1 MAPAVVLMS
10 AALMLAGCARSD
22 SLGAQ
27 QRAGDDKDYV
37 AGDGSVTEL
46 GTGDR
51 GNPVSAKGTTA
62 DGKPLDIAT
71 MRGGVVVLNVWYAA
85 CAPCRKEAPDL
96 QSLATSLKASNVHF
110 VGINTRDNA
119 ATARAFQTGFG
130 ITYPSIMDASG
141 KVILGLRG
149 KVSPNAVPTTLV
161 LDKQGR
167 VAGRVLGLVERST
180 LKAMITKVAA
190 E

>member
-85 CAPCRKEAPDL
+85 CPPCRAEARNGPRPPPGDP
-96 QSLATSLKASNVHF
+96 QPA
-110 VGINTRDNA
+110 GA
-119 ATARAFQTGFG
+119 AAW
-130 ITYPSIMDASG
+130 
-141 KVILGLRG
+141 
-149 KVSPNAVPTTLV
+149 
-161 LDKQGR
+161 
-167 VAGRVLGLVERST
+167 VERSRWR
-180 LKAMITKVAA
+180 
-190 E
+190 